1 MLERKV
7 TISAQN
13 EPIELVLQRI
23 SAQAGCVFSYSP
35 TAIDVKKRITQNF
48 SNQSIREVLIR
59 LFEDQVLVKEKG
71 VYLILTPAPQEKKEI
86 KVSGYV
92 EDPSGNRLR
101 NATVYD
107 PITLRSSLTDEYG
120 FFEFQVKN
128 PTEPLQLIVRKEGYA
143 DTVSFQNGK
152 KSYFRNIALKL
163 DPDQLLAWTK
173 DSTGQLKK
181 FWKWNKNSPGAK
193 NLVNVTDTLYR
204 QVQISFLPF
213 LGSNRNLSGSV
224 INNYS
229 FNVLGGYSAGT
240 QKAELGGVFNINR
253 GDVGSFQAAGVFNYT
268 GGTVSGLQ
276 LGGVTNFNRG
286 HSKGLL
292 AAGVVNVG
300 VGSVEGAQLAGVL
313 NVSGTRLSG
322 VQIAGVSNLTFGEVS
337 GTQISGVFNA
347 AGIVKGTQ
355 LALFNYAD
363 SISQGIPIGLFSFV
377 RKGYHVV
384 EFSANEVLPMTLSLR
399 SGTRGFY
406 SMIYAGLRPEPS
418 DSVTWSFGYGIGSSP
433 KIGKN
438 LHLNLELSSEQ
449 LNKGNVAALNLI
461 SRAHVAVD
469 WQVSPKV
476 ALFAGPTFNL
486 RTYDLSFSMHPETFS
501 LFQPRLQNDRELL
514 GGSGWGRQSWWG
526 LKAGIR
532 FF

>member
-384 EFSANEVLPMTLSLR
+384 EFSTNEVLPMTISLR

-501 LFQPRLQNDRELL
+501 LFQPRLQSDRELL

>member
-35 TAIDVKKRITQNF
+35 TAIDVKKHVTQNF

-204 QVQISFLPF
+204 QVQIS
-213 LGSNRNLSGSV
+213 
-224 INNYS
+224 
-229 FNVLGGYSAGT
+229 
-240 QKAELGGVFNINR
+240 
-253 GDVGSFQAAGVFNYT
+253 
-268 GGTVSGLQ
+268 
-276 LGGVTNFNRG
+276 
-286 HSKGLL
+286 
-292 AAGVVNVG
+292 
-300 VGSVEGAQLAGVL
+300 
-313 NVSGTRLSG
+313 
-322 VQIAGVSNLTFGEVS
+322 
-337 GTQISGVFNA
+337 
-347 AGIVKGTQ
+347 
-355 LALFNYAD
+355 
-363 SISQGIPIGLFSFV
+363 
-377 RKGYHVV
+377 
-384 EFSANEVLPMTLSLR
+384 
-399 SGTRGFY
+399 
-406 SMIYAGLRPEPS
+406 
-418 DSVTWSFGYGIGSSP
+418 
-433 KIGKN
+433 
-438 LHLNLELSSEQ
+438 
-449 LNKGNVAALNLI
+449 
-461 SRAHVAVD
+461 
-469 WQVSPKV
+469 
-476 ALFAGPTFNL
+476 
-486 RTYDLSFSMHPETFS
+486 
-501 LFQPRLQNDRELL
+501 
-514 GGSGWGRQSWWG
+514 
-526 LKAGIR
+526 
-532 FF
+532 